1 MTNPH
6 INFRTFWWSEKQAP
20 ALIKQVRLSPQMTG
34 MVFFGRMSIFKSRS
48 KVSLTKLS
56 VTLQV
61 LNPLDAICNVQR
73 KNAICINQLKFGK
86 KTDADVLKER
96 PDVKIFLPFKFHIYD
111 VNELF
116 NPGRYQRY
124 MGKFPSLFSLKS
136 CEQISF
142 IETCI
147 KACTS
152 YNRYRSII

>member
-1 MTNPH
+1 MVCGIWSNLSLISH
-6 INFRTFWWSEKQAP
+6 LSLVFIKYYITF
-20 ALIKQVRLSPQMTG
+20 
-34 MVFFGRMSIFKSRS
+34 
-48 KVSLTKLS
+48 
-56 VTLQV
+56 QV

-124 MGKFPSLFSLKS
+124 MGNECPSFLL
-136 CEQISF
+136 CYIF
-142 IETCI
+142 IWIPE
-147 KACTS
+147 KLHAS
-152 YNRYRSII
+152 NKL